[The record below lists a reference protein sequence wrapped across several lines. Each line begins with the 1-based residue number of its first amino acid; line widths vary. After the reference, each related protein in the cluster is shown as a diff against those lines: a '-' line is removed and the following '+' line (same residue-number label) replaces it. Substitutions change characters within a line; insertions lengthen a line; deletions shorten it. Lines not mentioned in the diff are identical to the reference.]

1 MPGLTSTNVTAAL
14 AEFSCET
21 TFSDLPSDI
30 AQAGKRLILDTLAC
44 GVGGHGVPSSQIV
57 ERVMARQGGVA
68 EATIFVSG
76 ARVPC
81 AVASYVNAHFAN
93 ALDADD
99 TPYSA
104 THIAAGLVPPALA
117 VAEREG
123 ASGRDLIAAVVV
135 GHEVAGRIGRSLGA
149 APPGMGGGSGKQMSG
164 GLGWVTFAAAVA
176 AGRLLGLDTEQMR
189 NAFGIAAA
197 SSPVPTAS
205 KLGGTLPKP
214 MAKYGLFGAMGEAG
228 VNAALLAAD
237 GFTAEPSIFDGDNGY
252 WRMAGA
258 DLCHWDAMTA
268 GLGEEWV
275 FDLLVF
281 KHYPACRL
289 LSGAIDLVYKLKDE
303 NTWAPEAVD
312 DVEVLI
318 HPNAIA
324 HHMTEFEIGSVV
336 DGCFNLPHVLSCA
349 AFGIPPGPRWHDPG
363 TYRDPRLRGFAAKV
377 RVEPWEEAAQA
388 VVADLAEYGY
398 PRRGP
403 TQVAISVGGKRVA
416 ARSVYK
422 RGDPY
427 VPETAMTDD
436 DVSGKMRSFCEDIL
450 PADRI
455 EAAIAFVTSLE
466 TRESVRPLV
475 ETLVR

>member
-1 MPGLTSTNVTAAL
+1 MPDVASTNVTAAL
-14 AEFSCET
+14 AEFSCAT
-21 TFSDLPSDI
+21 TFSDLPSGI
-30 AQAGKRLILDTLAC
+30 AQSGKRLILDTLAC
-44 GVGGHGVPSSQIV
+44 GVGGYRVPSSQIV
-57 ERVMARQGGVA
+57 ERVMGRRGGVP

-123 ASGRDLIAAVVV
+123 ASGRDLIAAVVI
-135 GHEVAGRIGRSLGA
+135 GHEVAGRIGRSLGV
-149 APPGMGGGSGKQMSG
+149 APPGMDGGSSEQMSG
-164 GLGWVTFAAAVA
+164 ALGWVTFAAAVA

-197 SSPVPTAS
+197 TSPIPAQG
-205 KLGGTLPKP
+205 KLCETLPKP
-214 MAKYGLFGAMGEAG
+214 MTKYGLFGAMGEAG

-237 GFTAEPSIFDGDNGY
+237 GFTAEPSILDGDNGY

-258 DLCHWDAMTA
+258 DRCNWDALTA

-275 FDLLVF
+275 FDLVVF
-281 KHYPACRL
+281 KHYPACRM
-289 LSGAIDLVYKLKDE
+289 LSGAIDLVYRLKDE
-303 NTWAPEAVD
+303 HTWSPEAVD
-312 DVEVLI
+312 DVEVLA
-318 HPNAIA
+318 HPNLIA
-324 HHMTEFEIGSVV
+324 HHMTEREIGSVV

-349 AFGIPPGPRWHDPG
+349 AFGIPPGPRWHDPE

-388 VVADLAEYGY
+388 VVTDLAEYGY
-398 PRRGP
+398 PRRGL
-403 TQVAISVGGKRVA
+403 TQVAISVGGERVA

-427 VPETAMTDD
+427 IQETAMTDD
-436 DVSGKMRSFCEDIL
+436 DVIAKMRSFCEDIL

-455 EAAIAFVTSLE
+455 EAAIAFVSSLE

-475 ETLVR
+475 DMLVR